1 MIPAA
6 SATNVCNPEPSD
18 EWALGWPAFAREAE
32 TTNPGVLG
40 SNPSGLTNENALQE
54 RVSRRAIS
62 LLSDSLGINWRESI
76 TGVLGLT

>member
-1 MIPAA
+1 VVVIEHRRLRKPFELD
-6 SATNVCNPEPSD
+6 P
-18 EWALGWPAFAREAE
+18 
-32 TTNPGVLG
+32 TNPGVLG